1 MTLNRVKIEPTVTF
15 MKYLTDVVS
24 LIFQPKTLIWNK
36 IKFAESCRAGGNE
49 FEEYFH
55 KPSPVSLFLFIL
67 LVLM

>member
-1 MTLNRVKIEPTVTF
+1 MTLNRVKIERTVTF

-55 KPSPVSLFLFIL
+55 RH
-67 LVLM
+67 